1 MRRVTESLCCTPEA
15 HVTQYVNYTGIPDY
29 FLMSTFSE
37 EFSLTVRS
45 ILSGKILKLPDEM

>member
-1 MRRVTESLCCTPEA
+1 MTESLCCTPEA